1 MCMEVNSHSDQRPV
15 AHVIKAEVI
24 LIIIKVI
31 IKIILIN
38 Y

>member
-1 MCMEVNSHSDQRPV
+1 MRMEVNSHSDQRPV
-15 AHVIKAEVI
+15 AHVIKVEVI

-31 IKIILIN
+31 IKVILTN